1 MIVCSACG
9 AHNEDA
15 YKFCLQCGHEMADKT
30 PRATSARRDSGR
42 SPLQGLR
49 ARLNALK
56 AGRDAMAKEKDEG
69 NGRTEQVGQGLPG
82 WTAPPSIEPPVSEP
96 TALEPSDDSV
106 DLSKTLVVE
115 SSQSTPESDA
125 PDQVAAQTE
134 EVTETERE
142 RLVNTGDIA
151 VTQPAMDQVRLN
163 ISQSPVAAPVVR
175 VSSAPQ
181 AAVAAEAE
189 RVIAETEEADPSS
202 DEETP
207 VSEGQRTDSP
217 DVIDESAARMA
228 AEADTGAPPS
238 DDEAPV
244 AAGPHDDSPEAIEG
258 SGAQTDDADDSPIE
272 TSGSVED
279 AAIDEL
285 SPDDDPLEPVSD
297 SGGDQIID
305 SDGASSVE
313 ASAPSD
319 EAPSDDAS
327 SPAHTPESSGETLVS
342 NASDAEDEPSE
353 PSVMTDAN
361 PPGDGFAPN
370 EGQGVDS
377 ATDDTA
383 DPEPE
388 HLPQQVHL
396 DERPTL
402 ISEPLP
408 PQAGLTCQACGAEVS
423 PGYKFCGACGAPIL
437 LDSASEPSPQTA
449 VSVGH
454 LIQIHPD
461 GSEGEH
467 VDLGDGNI
475 VVGRDSSLGILAD
488 DPFLSSLHARFEYE
502 DGWLTVHDL
511 DSYNGV
517 FIRLRDELTLV
528 HDDLFRIGRQLLRYE
543 DTRGAGKKATAD
555 DTRALGSP
563 RAGIWGRLVQVLD
576 PQVELEKWVLR
587 TPEVYLG
594 RERGTI
600 SFPTDVFVSGTH
612 CRLKRSEHGAILA
625 DLGSTNGTYYRLR
638 QPTALADGDFILLG
652 QQLFRVAMTP

>member
-30 PRATSARRDSGR
+30 PRAASARRDSGR

-69 NGRTEQVGQGLPG
+69 DGRTEQVGQGLPG
-82 WTAPPSIEPPVSEP
+82 WTAPPSIEPPVIEP
-96 TALEPSDDSV
+96 TALESPDDSA

-125 PDQVAAQTE
+125 PDQDAAQTE
-134 EVTETERE
+134 ELTGAERE

-151 VTQPAMDQVRLN
+151 VTQPAMGQVRLN

-189 RVIAETEEADPSS
+189 RVTFETEEDAPSS

-207 VSEGQRTDSP
+207 VAEGQRPESP
-217 DVIDESAARMA
+217 DAIDESAAQMA

-244 AAGPHDDSPEAIEG
+244 AVGPPDDSPEATEG
-258 SGAQTDDADDSPIE
+258 SAAQIDDADDSPIE
-272 TSGSVED
+272 TSGSPEND
-279 AAIDEL
+279 AIDEL
-285 SPDDDPLEPVSD
+285 QSNDEPLEPVSD

-305 SDGASSVE
+305 SDGASSVQ

-319 EAPSDDAS
+319 EAPSLGQ
-327 SPAHTPESSGETLVS
+327 TPESSGETLVS
-342 NASDAEDEPSE
+342 DASDAEAEPSE
-353 PSVMTDAN
+353 PPVMTDAN
-361 PPGDGFAPN
+361 PPGDDFAPI
-370 EGQGVDS
+370 EGQGVAL
-377 ATDDTA
+377 ATDETA
-383 DPEPE
+383 DPEPDQ
-388 HLPQQVHL
+388 LPQQVHL

-423 PGYKFCGACGAPIL
+423 PGYKFCGACGAPIV

-454 LIQIHPD
+454 LVQIHPD

-475 VVGRDSSLGILAD
+475 VVGRDSNLGILAN

-528 HDDLFRIGRQLLRYE
+528 HGDLFRIGRQLLRYE
-543 DTRGAGKKATAD
+543 DMRGARAGKKATAD

-638 QPTALADGDFILLG
+638 QPTAVADGDFVLIG